1 MLQVCLSMNELWL
14 PPGNKGFKIAVLKI
28 SEKSQEHIPVG
39 DYLKILGRCF
49 KKIAKNNT
57 NEPSLSRK

>member
-1 MLQVCLSMNELWL
+1 MYELWL